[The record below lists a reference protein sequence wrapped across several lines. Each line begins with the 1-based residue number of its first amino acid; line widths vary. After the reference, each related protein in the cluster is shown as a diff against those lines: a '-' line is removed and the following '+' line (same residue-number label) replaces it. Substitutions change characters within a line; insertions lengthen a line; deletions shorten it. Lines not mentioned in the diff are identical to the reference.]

1 MTTDGRGRAGA
12 GVPASIVVVPHTH
25 WDREWYEPFQRFRLR
40 LVALLDEVFERM
52 ERDPRQRFTLDGQL
66 AAVDDY
72 LEVRPERRDQVAALV
87 ADGRLAVG
95 PWQILLDEFLCSG
108 ENIVR
113 NLELGLRR
121 AAGFGA
127 AMPVGYLPDMF
138 GHVAQM
144 PQILAGAGLA
154 HACVWRGVPDRVRSS
169 AFAWTAPDGTT
180 IRTEYLYG
188 GYGNAA
194 GLVDNPALV
203 ARRAADLAERLAA
216 WRPAGDTSP
225 MLAMYGADHG
235 APAAATP
242 DLLAEAAERT
252 GLRLRLGTLTE
263 YFADQPTGVAG
274 LPEVRG
280 ELRSHARA
288 NILPGVHSVRAHLK
302 QAMGRAERCVERYAE
317 PLRTLWYDRSA
328 QRFLDM
334 AWIRLIEASCH
345 DSVTGCGCDETADQ
359 VATRIAEAEQ
369 LGRAVYDLVG
379 AAHAAAVPRDGY
391 AVFNPTP
398 RPRTALVRLDVSLPA
413 AGAPVA
419 LRTADG
425 GAVATQRLAV
435 APTLLADDWYDEI
448 DLSVVLSRVHGVE
461 LYGQHITSWSVSPPR
476 PAGSGGR
483 TAQPGTLTFQV
494 ARHGDESFDLA
505 DVRVALAEATAG
517 PERRWRVRIV
527 AEPRATVAA
536 LVEVPALG
544 WTTVRPVPAD
554 TVVAAVPPVPTVTAA
569 AAVLPVPADTAAPA
583 ARPVPADTAASAGLP
598 ERRPAL
604 ARGRVLDNGLLRVE
618 VADDGTL
625 GLHTPDGLRVGGL
638 GRIVD
643 GGDVG
648 DSYNYAPPATDV
660 LVDKPQSVR
669 TAIVHGGPVT
679 AVLDVLRTYRWPVD
693 ADVTAG
699 VRSVR
704 TESVTVATRLELR
717 VGEPFV
723 RVTVGFDN
731 RSEDHRVR
739 AHLPLPS
746 RADVSYAQGQFA
758 VVARGLTSEGG
769 FGEVPLPTYPAAG
782 YVAAG
787 GVGGSLAVLLT
798 QPSEYELV
806 DGGRELALTLLRSVG
821 MLSRNRNSMR
831 DEPAGPQVPTPSAQC
846 RGERSAEFALLP
858 FRGEW
863 HTAGV
868 PEAAEAYRHGFLTF
882 AGTGPAGGPLPPAR
896 TGLSVTGA
904 GVVLTS
910 VRDRDGR
917 VEVRVVAEHP
927 TDTAAVLGAG
937 RPIRAARRADL
948 LGRPGAVLPV
958 EVDGTVRLPLRAWE
972 IATVQLDLAADEPET
987 AGDLDVAAD
996 PDAVGD
1002 VDTVDRTVPAR

>member
-72 LEVRPERRDQVAALV
+72 LEVRPERRDRVAALV
-87 ADGRLAVG
+87 AAGRLAVG

-180 IRTEYLYG
+180 IRTEYLHG

-203 ARRAADLAERLAA
+203 ARRAAELAERLAA
-216 WRPAGDTSP
+216 WRPDDAEPTAP

-252 GLRLRLGTLTE
+252 GLRLRLGTLTD
-263 YFADQPTGVAG
+263 YFAEQPTGVAG

-288 NILPGVHSVRAHLK
+288 NILPGVYSVRAHLK

-317 PLRTLWYDRSA
+317 PLRTLWFDASA

-345 DSVTGCGCDETADQ
+345 DSVTGCGCDETAEQ

-369 LGRAVYDLVG
+369 LGRAVHDLVG
-379 AAHAAAVPRDGY
+379 GRYAAGTPRDGY

-398 RPRTALVRLDVSLPA
+398 RPRTALVRLDVALPGP
-413 AGAPVA
+413 GAPVA
-419 LRTADG
+419 LHTSAGRM
-425 GAVATQRLAV
+425 VPTQRLAA
-435 APTLLADDWYDEI
+435 APTLLADDWYDEA
-448 DLSVVLSRVHGVE
+448 DLPVVLARLHGTE
-461 LYGQHITSWSVSPPR
+461 LYGQEVTRWSVSPPR
-476 PAGSGGR
+476 PAGPDGSPGR
-483 TAQPGTLTFQV
+483 PGALTFHV
-494 ARHGDESFDLA
+494 ARHGDQAFDVA
-505 DVRVALAEATAG
+505 EVRAALAEATAHTDTADTAG
-517 PERRWRVRIV
+517 TAGTTDLRPAAAEPHGSVAHADPGNGWAGWPGGTGRRWRVRIL

-544 WTTVRPVPAD
+544 WTSVRPVPAD
-554 TVVAAVPPVPTVTAA
+554 GATRNDPEDAGTLADRDAGPP
-569 AAVLPVPADTAAPA
+569 PARAW
-583 ARPVPADTAASAGLP
+583 
-598 ERRPAL
+598 
-604 ARGRVLDNGLLRVE
+604 GRTLDNGLLRVE

-625 GLHTPDGLRVGGL
+625 GLHTPDGLRVEGL

-648 DSYNYAPPATDV
+648 DSYNYAPPATDS

-669 TAIVHGGPVT
+669 TAILHEGPVT

-693 ADVTAG
+693 AEVAAG
-699 VRSVR
+699 TRSVR

-717 VGEPFV
+717 AAEPFL
-723 RVTVGFDN
+723 RVTVSFDN
-731 RSEDHRVR
+731 RSADHRVR

-769 FGEVPLPTYPAAG
+769 SGEVPLPTYPAAG
-782 YVAAG
+782 FVTAG
-787 GVGGSLAVLLT
+787 GAGGSLAVLLT

-806 DGGRELALTLLRSVG
+806 DDGRELALTLLRSVG

-846 RGERSAEFALLP
+846 RGERTAEFALLP
-858 FRGEW
+858 FRGGW
-863 HTAGV
+863 HAAGV
-868 PEAAEAYRHGFLTF
+868 PAAAEAYRHGFLSF
-882 AGTGPAGGPLPPAR
+882 AGTGPAGGAVPPAR
-896 TGLSVTGA
+896 TGLSVAGG
-904 GVVLTS
+904 GVVLSS
-910 VRDRDGR
+910 VRDRDGL

-927 TDTAAVLGAG
+927 ADTVATLGAG

-948 LGRPGAVLPV
+948 LGRPGAALSVG
-958 EVDGTVRLPLRAWE
+958 VDGSVRLPLRAWE
-972 IATVQLDLAADEPET
+972 IATVQLELATGNPGADDEE
-987 AGDLDVAAD
+987 
-996 PDAVGD
+996 
-1002 VDTVDRTVPAR
+1002 TVDRY